1 MKTKPCLT
9 ILLLAFVLS
18 SAGLAHGA
26 QHDKLTSLLG
36 PNDAVLV
43 ATSDGRVVQ
52 AVRTDQPMVPA
63 SILKI
68 LTAAAALKHLGAD
81 YRFKTEFYLTRQN
94 DLVIAGRGD
103 PLLVSEEV
111 AAICQ
116 RLARQITAI
125 GDIIL
130 DDSYF
135 ASPIEVPGASRSLN
149 PYDATNGALCV
160 NFNTVKFKTVSGQ
173 LVSAEPQT
181 PLLPV
186 VIERIRAQGL
196 RNGRIVFAQNNR
208 DNTRYAGHLF
218 AHFLREAGVPISG
231 SVRLGSTPAD
241 ARKIHIHRSSRSLP
255 GVITAL
261 KTYSNNFNANQSVL
275 VLGAEIMGPPATLE
289 KGLQVVRNYTRNELG
304 LGKIEIAEGSG
315 ISRQNRLTARQMER
329 ILAAFEPY
337 RHLLKSSGRAGYKTG
352 TLSGVSTRAGY
363 IESISGEQYRFVIM
377 LNNSPANADK
387 IIAQLISALK

>member
-43 ATSDGRVVQ
+43 ATSDGRVVH
-52 AVRTDQPMVPA
+52 AVRADQPMVPA

-94 DLVIAGRGD
+94 DLVITGRGD

-116 RLARQITAI
+116 RLARQITSI

-135 ASPIEVPGASRSLN
+135 ASPIEVPGVSRSLN

-231 SVRLGSTPAD
+231 SVRLDTTPAD
-241 ARKIHIHRSSRSLP
+241 ARKIHIHRSSHDLP
-255 GVITAL
+255 AVIKAL
-261 KTYSNNFNANQSVL
+261 MTYSNNFIANQIVL
-275 VLGAEIMGPPATLE
+275 VLGAENAGLPATLE
-289 KGLQVVRNYTRNELG
+289 KGLKVIRHYVRNDLG
-304 LGKIEIAEGSG
+304 LEGVEMVEGSG
-315 ISRQNRLTARQMER
+315 ISRQNRIAAQHMGR
-329 ILAAFEPY
+329 IPRSL
-337 RHLLKSSGRAGYKTG
+337 
-352 TLSGVSTRAGY
+352 
-363 IESISGEQYRFVIM
+363 
-377 LNNSPANADK
+377 
-387 IIAQLISALK
+387 